1 MIDPYFRTG
10 TGAVPGAAYNRA
22 DLMGGDFTNVGVG
35 SGEAQGT
42 AAL

>member
-1 MIDPYFRTG
+1 MLHPYFRTG
-10 TGAVPGAAYNRA
+10 TGSVPGTAYNRA